1 MQARKPHFLRNA
13 MITGVLILIPL
24 FVTYLLI
31 AFLFNLLS
39 NSGTPILRWVLSV
52 FGVDGLHWL
61 TPLIP
66 FINLL
71 IVLALIFLVGV
82 FGTNIVGRRIL
93 AAVNQLVM
101 RLPLVSTIY
110 GAVKQLVETLHGP
123 RRSFQ
128 RVVLLEYPRKG
139 TWMMGLV
146 ATPRPDTFNLSSA
159 DTLLAVFIPTT
170 PNPTSGFLVLVPEN
184 EVIDTDYNIEEA
196 FKFIVSSGIVGR
208 DFAPPKHVDLP
219 RQVPLATASDKS

>member
-1 MQARKPHFLRNA
+1 

-39 NSGTPILRWVLSV
+39 NSGTPILRWMLSV
-52 FGVDGLHWL
+52 LGLDGLYWL
-61 TPLIP
+61 TPLVP

-71 IVLALIFLVGV
+71 IVLVLIFLVGV
-82 FGTNIVGRRIL
+82 FGTNIVGRRVL

-139 TWMMGLV
+139 VWMMGLV
-146 ATPRPDTFNLSSA
+146 ATPRPDTFKLSSGN
-159 DTLLAVFIPTT
+159 TLLAVFIPTT

-184 EVIDTDYNIEEA
+184 EVVDTDYNIEEA

-208 DFAPPKHVDLP
+208 DFAPANEPGLP
-219 RQVPLATASDKS
+219 AQPPLAAASDKS

>member
-1 MQARKPHFLRNA
+1 MQARKSHFLRNA

-24 FVTYLLI
+24 FVTYLLV

-39 NSGTPILRWVLSV
+39 NSGTPVLRWVLSV
-52 FGVDGLHWL
+52 FNLDGLDWL

-71 IVLALIFLVGV
+71 IVLVLIFLVGV
-82 FGTNIVGRRIL
+82 FGTNIVGRRVL

-101 RLPLVSTIY
+101 SLPMVSTIY

-128 RVVLLEYPRKG
+128 RVVLIEYPRRG
-139 TWMMGLV
+139 AWMMGLV
-146 ATPRPDTFNLSSA
+146 ATPRPDVFNLTSG
-159 DTLLAVFIPTT
+159 DNLLSVFIPTT
-170 PNPTSGFLVLVPEN
+170 PNPTSGFLVLVPED

-208 DFAPPKHVDLP
+208 DFAPSKDREV
-219 RQVPLATASDKS
+219 RARAPLAAASDE

>member
-1 MQARKPHFLRNA
+1 

-39 NSGTPILRWVLSV
+39 NSGTPVLRWVLSV
-52 FGVDGLHWL
+52 FNLDGLYWL
-61 TPLIP
+61 TPLVP

-71 IVLALIFLVGV
+71 IVLLLIFLVGV
-82 FGTNIVGRRIL
+82 FGTNIVGRRVL
-93 AAVNQLVM
+93 AAINQVAM

-110 GAVKQLVETLHGP
+110 GGVKQLVETLHGP

-139 TWMMGLV
+139 AWMMGLV
-146 ATPRPDTFNLSSA
+146 ATPRPDTFNLSSG
-159 DTLLAVFIPTT
+159 DTMLSVFIPTT

-208 DFAPPKHVDLP
+208 EFAPPEHAGVPGK
-219 RQVPLATASDKS
+219 VPLAATPNKS

>member
-1 MQARKPHFLRNA
+1 

-39 NSGTPILRWVLSV
+39 NAGTPLIGWALSFFDLEGLR
-52 FGVDGLHWL
+52 WL

-71 IVLALIFLVGV
+71 IVLALIFFVGL

-93 AAVNQLVM
+93 STVNQLVM

-128 RVVLLEYPRKG
+128 RVVLLEYPRRG
-139 TWMMGLV
+139 AWMMGLV
-146 ATPRPDTFNLSSA
+146 ATPPARHLQPHF
-159 DTLLAVFIPTT
+159 
-170 PNPTSGFLVLVPEN
+170 
-184 EVIDTDYNIEEA
+184 
-196 FKFIVSSGIVGR
+196 R
-208 DFAPPKHVDLP
+208 
-219 RQVPLATASDKS
+219 R

>member
-1 MQARKPHFLRNA
+1 
-13 MITGVLILIPL
+13 MITGVLILIPV

-39 NSGTPILRWVLSV
+39 NAGTPILGWVLSA
-52 FGVDGLHWL
+52 FDLDGLLWL

-71 IVLALIFLVGV
+71 IVLSIIFFVGL

-128 RVVLLEYPRKG
+128 RVVLIEYPRRG
-139 TWMMGLV
+139 AWMMGLV
-146 ATPRPDTFNLSSA
+146 ATRRPDTFNLSSA
-159 DTLLAVFIPTT
+159 DTLLSVFIPTT

-184 EVIDTDYNIEEA
+184 EVIDTDYNVEEA

-208 DFAPPKHVDLP
+208 DFAPPNSAELPRDLP
-219 RQVPLATASDKS
+219 LAPASDES